1 VINDADFDFSPCSID
16 GLNTSS
22 IGLLDL
28 RRRLA
33 IIPQDAAL
41 FEGTIRDNLDPR
53 HVHDDTELWSV
64 LDHARLKEH
73 VSSMEGGLDAAVHE
87 AGEFARPK
95 LSYPL
100 LSPLLHVSHV
110 RVPCAWQEKFRNA
123 GSNLSQGQRQLVS
136 LARALLTPSN
146 ILVLDEATAAVD
158 VETDK
163 LLQATLRST
172 IFQNRTIIT
181 IAHRINT
188 ILDSDRIVVLQQ
200 GKVAEFDTPDEL
212 VRKRG
217 LFYELVRE
225 AGLLDSFGNGTV
237 VPCTAQQ

>member
-1 VINDADFDFSPCSID
+1 TID
-16 GLNTSS
+16 DLSTSS

-41 FEGTIRDNLDPR
+41 FEGTIRDNLDPG
-53 HVHDDTELWSV
+53 HVHDDTELWSA
-64 LDHARLKEH
+64 LDHARLRDH
-73 VSSMEGGLDAAVHE
+73 VSSMSGGLDAQIHE
-87 AGEFARPK
+87 G
-95 LSYPL
+95 
-100 LSPLLHVSHV
+100 
-110 RVPCAWQEKFRNA
+110 

-158 VETDK
+158 VETDA
-163 LLQATLRST
+163 LLQTTLRSNM
-172 IFQNRTIIT
+172 FKDRTIIT

-188 ILDSDRIVVLQQ
+188 ILDSDRIVVLDH
-200 GKVAEFDTPDEL
+200 GRVAEFDTPSEL
-212 VRKRG
+212 VKKKG

-225 AGLLDSFGNGTV
+225 AGLLGSVDLSI
-237 VPCTAQQ
+237 AAE